1 MSLGGALAGGFVGT
15 FVLTT
20 ALVTASHLRLTRI
33 DLPFL
38 LGTAF
43 TANRVRAVGIGY
55 AVHFLFGLV
64 FATLYWLLFLAIGRA
79 GWRLGLLFG
88 LGHALFACTAL
99 VNIVLP
105 VVHPRMGTRFDA
117 SHQAALLEPP
127 GFMLLNYGPST
138 PAVTIVAHLAYGAI
152 VGWFIG
158 LER

>member
-15 FVLTT
+15 LLLTT
-20 ALVTASHLRLTRI
+20 TLVAASHLRLTRI

-55 AVHFLFGLV
+55 AAHFVFGV
-64 FATLYWLLFLAIGRA
+64 IFATLYWLVFLAIGRA
-79 GWRLGLLFG
+79 GWTLGLLFG
-88 LGHALFACTAL
+88 LGHALFAGTAL
-99 VNIVLP
+99 VNILLP
-105 VVHPRMGTRFDA
+105 VVHPRMGTSFDA

-138 PAVTIVAHLAYGAI
+138 PAVMIVAHLAYGAV

>member
-15 FVLTT
+15 LVLTT

-38 LGTAF
+38 PGTAF
-43 TANRVRAVGIGY
+43 TADRARAVGIGY
-55 AVHFLFGLV
+55 AAHFVFGLV
-64 FATLYWLLFLAIGRA
+64 FATLYWLVFLAIGRA

-88 LGHALFACTAL
+88 LGHALFAGTAL

-105 VVHPRMGTRFDA
+105 VVHPRMGTRFHA

-158 LER
+158 LEH